1 MHATDC
7 FQQPAS
13 TAAFLAQMLDAP
25 VSGLHWLASGS
36 HTRVF
41 GFDWQQRTWVLRV
54 ARSPEQILKCWQAER
69 WLRHW
74 LPLPHTLQQG
84 QQDGF
89 YWSIQSRLPGQPL
102 SSLPP
107 AQQGQLLPQI
117 LQRWADFQAAAPLL
131 QPACGYGPLHW
142 EQGTGFASWQA
153 FLADSVILRAD
164 PTRWKH
170 PAHRQAF
177 ERAQARYQK
186 LCPHCPETAFVLHGD
201 AKGANLLV
209 DGQALRGV
217 VDWATLGCGDWA
229 YDPAALVLYLPLP
242 LWSEAIGLTQQAY
255 DRFDQQ
261 DLMARLLC
269 YMLHSALEALIH
281 LAPHEMPDST
291 ADRRTADM
299 LQRLAALD
307 QLATD
312 SGL

>member
-1 MHATDC
+1 MHTSDC

-13 TAAFLAQMLDAP
+13 TAAFLAQVLGTS

-41 GFDWQQRTWVLRV
+41 GFDWQQQAWVLRV

-69 WLRHW
+69 WLGSW

-84 QQDGF
+84 QRDGF
-89 YWSIQSRLPGQPL
+89 FWGIQSRLPGQPL
-102 SSLPP
+102 SNLPP
-107 AQQGQLLPQI
+107 AQQGQLLPQL
-117 LQRWADFQAAAPLL
+117 LQRWAHFQAAAPLL
-131 QPACGYGPLHW
+131 WPTRGYGPLHW
-142 EQGTGFASWQA
+142 EQGTGFVSWRA
-153 FLADSVILRAD
+153 FLADSAILRSSAPD
-164 PTRWKH
+164 WPQIMLRKLF
-170 PAHRQAF
+170 QQG
-177 ERAQARYQK
+177 QARYQK
-186 LCPHCPETAFVLHGD
+186 LCTYCPETAFVLHGD
-201 AKGANLLV
+201 AKSANLLV
-209 DGQALRGV
+209 DAQGLRGV

-229 YDPAALVLYLPLP
+229 YDPAVLLLYLPLP
-242 LWSEAIGLTQQAY
+242 LWSEAIALIQQAY
-255 DRFDQQ
+255 ARFEQQ

-281 LAPHEMPDST
+281 LAPRETPEPA

-312 SGL
+312 CGL